1 MKDLIKEIKSRIEYL
16 EKVNE
21 DYISSWELG
30 YHDGERATLRFIL
43 EELEELNNET
53 TKR

>member
-1 MKDLIKEIKSRIEYL
+1 MKDLIKEIKSRL
-16 EKVNE
+16 EELENTNE
-21 DYISSWELG
+21 DYITSWEAG
-30 YHDGERATLRFIL
+30 YNDGERATLRFIL